1 MPRCGLRA
9 CETPA
14 CHQSA
19 TDDQMAHTA
28 TWPLLLLWLVC
39 LCCHAD
45 GDSTTNYPRP
55 KTVVSP
61 RCENVLENCLSGN
74 LSWTRCYKQHIVR
87 CTLTG
92 RGKPGFIFLEV
103 ETSNKVEVRPTAD
116 HDVRMPSSALQR
128 AASGERS
135 GRVVVVVV
143 VVVTVLDSKHFQTS
157 RRKRGRRVGAT
168 HTVLGDTVLVVQA
181 GSSTLKNLS
190 QPVVMSFKHNNTV
203 REGRCVFW
211 EESAQEEGTGSWSS
225 DGCDTNDTGSHFVCR
240 CNHLSFFAVLV
251 NADVSLSKE
260 DAVNLSLLTMVGSSL
275 SAFFSALSLFLYV
288 CLHKQ
293 PPERGGCL
301 HAHLT
306 LALLCLHLG
315 FLACSLGAR
324 GPDWSCGV
332 LGLLLHW
339 ALMATVTWSA
349 LEGFHLYLLLVRV
362 FNIYIRRYLLK
373 LSLLGWGLP
382 TLVSLVCAVF
392 QVYGKYQLQFP
403 DANNQTFTLQI
414 CWMRSEWAPIKT
426 VILVT
431 SVVFPS
437 LVVLFNS
444 CMLALVLFK
453 LRTGGGWQKKAKG
466 GRGRLWKDSVSVLG
480 LSCLLGL
487 PWGLLSATYVSLAGI
502 YLFTALNSMQG
513 VFVFLWSL
521 ALTCKSSSDTSSS
534 SGDTSSQRIITTSFN
549 N

>member
-260 DAVNLSLLTMVGSSL
+260 DAVNLSLLTMQAAARARRVSSCPPDAGAALPAPGLPGLQPGGPRAGLVVRGPGSPAALGPDGHRHLVGAGGLPPVPAAGAGLQHLHQEIPAQAESAGLGSAHAGLSGLCRLPSLRQVPAAVSRRQQSNFYAADMLDEERVGSHQDGDPGHL
-275 SAFFSALSLFLYV
+275 GGLP
-288 CLHKQ
+288 Q
-293 PPERGGCL
+293 PGGPLQLL
-301 HAHLT
+301 HAGPGALQAAHRRRLAEEGQRWQGPPVEGQRERAGPQLPAGTPLGPAERHLRVAGRH
-306 LALLCLHLG
+306 LPLHRPQLDARCLCLL
-315 FLACSLGAR
+315 
-324 GPDWSCGV
+324 
-332 LGLLLHW
+332 
-339 ALMATVTWSA
+339 
-349 LEGFHLYLLLVRV
+349 
-362 FNIYIRRYLLK
+362 
-373 LSLLGWGLP
+373 
-382 TLVSLVCAVF
+382 
-392 QVYGKYQLQFP
+392 
-403 DANNQTFTLQI
+403 
-414 CWMRSEWAPIKT
+414 
-426 VILVT
+426 
-431 SVVFPS
+431 VVFGS
-437 LVVLFNS
+437 HL
-444 CMLALVLFK
+444 
-453 LRTGGGWQKKAKG
+453 Q
-466 GRGRLWKDSVSVLG
+466 
-480 LSCLLGL
+480 
-487 PWGLLSATYVSLAGI
+487 
-502 YLFTALNSMQG
+502 
-513 VFVFLWSL
+513 VFV
-521 ALTCKSSSDTSSS
+521 
-534 SGDTSSQRIITTSFN
+534 
-549 N
+549 